1 MIFILTWIIW
11 CASEIFVNVLIR
23 SGSTDKEGQDKG
35 SLKYIWIIIALAITS
50 GVLIANYV
58 DFPISN
64 NQLIPYIGLA
74 MVVVGMILRFISIWT
89 LGRLF
94 TVDVTIRDDHKI
106 KKDGAYKILRHPSY
120 ASSLLSFIGFGVSLN
135 NWLSVISVTILVIF
149 ALSYRIKVE
158 EKTLVEHF
166 GSDYS
171 DYMKKTYRLIPWI
184 Y

>member
-1 MIFILTWIIW
+1 M
-11 CASEIFVNVLIR
+11 R

-35 SLKYIWIIIALAITS
+35 SLKYIWIIIAFAITS
-50 GVLIANYV
+50 GVLLANYV
-58 DFPISN
+58 DLPISN
-64 NQLIPYIGLA
+64 NQIIPYFGLA
-74 MVVVGMILRFISIWT
+74 MVVAGMILRFISIWT

-106 KKDGAYKILRHPSY
+106 KKDGAYKLLRHPSY
-120 ASSLLSFIGFGVSLN
+120 TSSVLSFIGFGVSLN
-135 NWLSVISVTILVIF
+135 NWLSVISVTILVTIAF
-149 ALSYRIKVE
+149 SYRIKVE

-171 DYMKKTYRLIPWI
+171 DYMKKTYCLIPWI

>member
-1 MIFILTWIIW
+1 M
-11 CASEIFVNVLIR
+11 R

-35 SLKYIWIIIALAITS
+35 SLKYIWIIIALAITA
-50 GVLIANYV
+50 GVLLANYV
-58 DFPISN
+58 DLSISN

-74 MVVVGMILRFISIWT
+74 MVVAGMIFRFVSIWT

-120 ASSLLSFIGFGVSLN
+120 TSSLLSFIGFGVSLN
-135 NWLSVISVTILVIF
+135 NWLSVIIVTILVF
-149 ALSYRIKVE
+149 FVFSFRIKVE

-166 GSDYS
+166 GSDYR

>member
-1 MIFILTWIIW
+1 MIFILIWIIW
-11 CASEIFVNVLIR
+11 CASEIFVNVLMR

-74 MVVVGMILRFISIWT
+74 MVFVGMILRFLSIWT

-94 TVDVTIRDDHKI
+94 TVDVTIRDNHKI
-106 KKDGAYKILRHPSY
+106 KKDGAYRIIRHPSY
-120 ASSLLSFIGFGVSLN
+120 ASSLISFIGFGVSLN
-135 NWLSVISVTILVIF
+135 NWVSVISVTILVIF